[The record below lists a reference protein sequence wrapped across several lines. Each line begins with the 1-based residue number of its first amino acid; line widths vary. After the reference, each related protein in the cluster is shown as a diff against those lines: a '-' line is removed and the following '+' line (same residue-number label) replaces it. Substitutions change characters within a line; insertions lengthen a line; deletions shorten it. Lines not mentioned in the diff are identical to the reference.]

1 MRHYA
6 ANQDDWIRDFA
17 AAYDKMTSN
26 GSLVFIKRLG
36 TYPNQQCSGYTD
48 NSLTLMEDAMEAP
61 PGSLGVE
68 FTSQL
73 KLDYSQ
79 YWTRGR

>member
-1 MRHYA
+1 M
-6 ANQDDWIRDFA
+6 
-17 AAYDKMTSN
+17 
-26 GSLVFIKRLG
+26 
-36 TYPNQQCSGYTD
+36 
-48 NSLTLMEDAMEAP
+48 TLMEDA
-61 PGSLGVE
+61 LKDVE

>member
-1 MRHYA
+1 M
-6 ANQDDWIRDFA
+6 
-17 AAYDKMTSN
+17 
-26 GSLVFIKRLG
+26 
-36 TYPNQQCSGYTD
+36 D
-48 NSLTLMEDAMEAP
+48 NSLTLMDDAMDPP
-61 PGSLGVE
+61 PGTLGVE

>member
-1 MRHYA
+1 MKHYA
-6 ANQDDWIRDFA
+6 ANQDQWIRDFA
-17 AAYDKMTSN
+17 AAFDKMMSN
-26 GSLVFIKRLG
+26 GSHFIKARNVLI
-36 TYPNQQCSGYTD
+36 QQSSGYTD

-61 PGSLGVE
+61 PGTLGVE

-79 YWTRGR
+79 YWTRGRFV

>member
-1 MRHYA
+1 MVLV
-6 ANQDDWIRDFA
+6 
-17 AAYDKMTSN
+17 
-26 GSLVFIKRLG
+26 SLSRLG
-36 TYPNQQCSGYTD
+36 TDPNQQCLGYAD

-61 PGSLGVE
+61 PGTLGVE